1 MRKNYMKKLII
12 AMIIMLG
19 SFGVANAKTID
30 YLVTGTPGGT
40 AYDNAELFIPILEK
54 ETGFKFNKIIVD
66 STVGATIYLK
76 TSKNPSVWIQN
87 SLEHETPGNGL
98 QASEDSWIG
107 TGWGRAMAFC
117 SNEGLQEAVARLK
130 AGKRL
135 TFAVS
140 NSYGQHLIDPLV
152 AVTGTPMK
160 FVPYGSSGKSLKGF
174 VAGDTDMLFT
184 NMPKAVSG
192 VKKNGISCWAN
203 TGPTKILD
211 MEPMAELFPD
221 YKYND
226 IQTFTYLDSANMSKS
241 DIAKLRMKWK
251 NVLQSEAVSKHI
263 EKKKLFHPSVYGDLS
278 PKEWTAILD
287 KAGKSWVGK

>member
-1 MRKNYMKKLII
+1 MKKII
-12 AMIIMLG
+12 VAFFV
-19 SFGVANAKTID
+19 SFLTLTSANAKTID

-54 ETGFKFNKIIVD
+54 ETGYKFKKIIVD
-66 STVGATIYLK
+66 SAVGATIYLK
-76 TSKNPSVWIQN
+76 KSKNPSVWIQN
-87 SLEHETPGNGL
+87 TLDHESVGNEL
-98 QASEDSWIG
+98 RASSESWLG

-117 SNEGLQEAVARLK
+117 SNDSLDGAVAKLK

-152 AVTGTPMK
+152 SVTGTPMK

-192 VKKNGISCWAN
+192 VTKNGISCWAN

-211 MEPMAELFPD
+211 MEPMADLFPE

-226 IQTFTYLDSANMSKS
+226 IQTFTYLDSANMNQS
-241 DIAKLRMKWK
+241 DVAKLRAAWQ
-251 NVLQSEAVSKHI
+251 NVLKSENVAGHI
-263 EKKKLFHPSVYGDLS
+263 TKKKLFHPSVYGQLS
-278 PKEWTAILD
+278 PTEWAAKLD
-287 KAGKSWVGK
+287 KAGKNWVGK

>member
-1 MRKNYMKKLII
+1 MKKIII
-12 AMIIMLG
+12 AFFVSIMTLT
-19 SFGVANAKTID
+19 SANAKTID

-40 AYDNAELFIPILEK
+40 AYDNAELFIPLLEK
-54 ETGFKFNKIIVD
+54 ETGYKFKKIIVD
-66 STVGATIYLK
+66 SSVGATIYLK
-76 TSKNPSVWIQN
+76 KSKNPSIWIQN
-87 SLEHETPGNGL
+87 TLEHETVGNELKAG
-98 QASEDSWIG
+98 SESWLG

-117 SNEGLQEAVARLK
+117 SNDSLDRAVAKLR

-152 AVTGTPMK
+152 TVTGTPMK

-192 VKKNGISCWAN
+192 VTKNGISCWAN

-211 MEPMAELFPD
+211 MEPMANLFPE

-226 IQTFTYLDSANMSKS
+226 LQTFTYLDSANMSES
-241 DIAKLRMKWK
+241 DVAKFRAAWQ
-251 NVLQSEAVSKHI
+251 NVLKAESIAGHI
-263 EKKKLFHPSVYGDLS
+263 ERKKLFHPSVYGELS
-278 PKEWTAILD
+278 SSEWASMLD
-287 KAGKSWVGK
+287 KAGKNWVGK